1 MTTYSNIFAWKI
13 PWTEKPGGVQSI
25 HVSKSQT
32 PTPTHTHTPS
42 NGRAQTNFSASTVVK
57 QTKFSTLKKLI
68 ILEKTEFEKIS
79 SI

>member
-42 NGRAQTNFSASTVVK
+42 YGRAQTNLSASTVVK
-57 QTKFSTLKKLI
+57 QTKYSTLKKLI
-68 ILEKTEFEKIS
+68 LYWKRQSLKR
-79 SI
+79 

>member
-32 PTPTHTHTPS
+32 PAHTHTPS
-42 NGRAQTNFSASTVVK
+42 YGRAQTNFSASTVLK
-57 QTKFSTLKKLI
+57 QTKFSTLKKLVI